1 MNESETLGT
10 ANKTIEISRKN
21 ADAYEDHSVNAEL
34 KSLDPRNFIEIGL
47 KLTPEEKISI
57 IRRGPFQPEKHELME
72 KNYPQEHGHRFNTN
86 QYYRVLHS
94 GERIKRDWL
103 SFSVSNSRM
112 YCLYCMFFGKNKQRS
127 WTVDGFHA
135 WQRLQ
140 DIS

>member
-1 MNESETLGT
+1 
-10 ANKTIEISRKN
+10 
-21 ADAYEDHSVNAEL
+21 
-34 KSLDPRNFIEIGL
+34 
-47 KLTPEEKISI
+47 
-57 IRRGPFQPEKHELME
+57 ME

-94 GERIKRDWL
+94 GERVKRDWL